1 MAYEGNKI
9 PNYNII
15 VDYNETQLKLM
26 KEYRDTFISDRVK
39 KYEKHVEDIEIVPFR
54 KDDKLIALLW
64 YAKTDY
70 SGTILDDLIKGIRI
84 RQGNILIG
92 DKFTSNQYFKEERFN
107 GWLLGELYIID
118 DGFIP
123 NARRDDFEDNEIYE
137 YLKSLTPLLDRDG
150 TPVISPIING

>member
-1 MAYEGNKI
+1 M
-9 PNYNII
+9 
-15 VDYNETQLKLM
+15 
-26 KEYRDTFISDRVK
+26 
-39 KYEKHVEDIEIVPFR
+39 
-54 KDDKLIALLW
+54 
-64 YAKTDY
+64 
-70 SGTILDDLIKGIRI
+70 DDLIKGIRI

-150 TPVISPIING
+150 KPVISPIING